1 MKKTALYIRTST
13 NRQGKGHEAQL
24 RALSLYC
31 KEKDITNTAIYSD
44 KGVSGVKSNRPALDE
59 LMKDID
65 SHRVDSVI
73 VYSFSRF
80 ARSTKFLIESLERMC
95 NLGVGFISLTENID
109 TSTPTGKALFS
120 IISAMSQLER
130 DLISERVKNGLLNA
144 KSKGKVIGRPRVVK
158 PAIIQNLRAQ
168 GYSYRK
174 ISELT
179 GHSLSTISRTL
190 SKISN

>member
-65 SHRVDSVI
+65 SHRIDSVI

-80 ARSTKFLIESLERMC
+80 ARSTKFLIESLEKMC
-95 NLGVGFISLTENID
+95 NLSVGFISLTENID

-144 KSKGKVIGRPRVVK
+144 KSKGKAIGRPRVVK
-158 PAIIQNLRAQ
+158 PAIIQNLRSQ

-174 ISELT
+174 ISKLT